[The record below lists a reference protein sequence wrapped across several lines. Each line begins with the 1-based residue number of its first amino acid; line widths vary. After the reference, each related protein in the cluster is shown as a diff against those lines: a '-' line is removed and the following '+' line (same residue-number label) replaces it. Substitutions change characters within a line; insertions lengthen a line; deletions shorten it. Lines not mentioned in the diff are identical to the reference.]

1 MLARFKRSLEESR
14 IIRMGSYDYI
24 VSPLTDGIPR
34 VDPAILREV
43 LDGVLAIGDFRC
55 GLLLAPEAM
64 GIPLVAPLSLE
75 LSIPFGVVR
84 KRGYGLPGEVNVNQV
99 TGYSKGDMFIN
110 GVMKGERVV
119 VIDDIISTG
128 GTLRAIIKAL
138 LSMGVELVDVIAIIE
153 KSGGKGQLE
162 KELGIRIKTLVKVEV
177 QDGRVYVS

>member
-1 MLARFKRSLEESR
+1 
-14 IIRMGSYDYI
+14 MGSYDYI

-75 LSIPFGVVR
+75 LSIPFGVIR

-110 GVMKGERVV
+110 GMMKGERVV

-138 LSMGVELVDVIAIIE
+138 LSMEVELVDVIAIIE

-177 QDGRVYVS
+177 RDGRVYVN